1 MLTFAAV
8 GRGEAAVGVPVGHVA
23 DAVVVAVVVAA
34 VVDDGAAGS
43 CCTQKQTCR
52 NHIFEE
58 NGERRKGTHDE
69 LVRRACDNFT

>member
-23 DAVVVAVVVAA
+23 DAVVVAVV
-34 VVDDGAAGS
+34 DDGAAGS

-58 NGERRKGTHDE
+58 KGERRKGTHDE
-69 LVRRACDNFT
+69 LVRRASDNFT